1 MVEPLVAQVSTEYTV
16 ETLYASGLPKK
27 HCALLAADGGDLEC
41 QCCTALGRF
50 LRDPLFM
57 RVLAV
62 PYWSF
67 CATID
72 YCCCN
77 AIGIFGSNDT
87 LVVSYWCTTG
97 SIDTL
102 MVSFQCTPLA

>member
-1 MVEPLVAQVSTEYTV
+1 MVEPLVTRVSTEYTV
-16 ETLYASGLPKK
+16 ETLYASDLPKK
-27 HCALLAADGGDLEC
+27 HCALWADKWDDLEC
-41 QCCTALGRF
+41 QCCIALGRF

-77 AIGIFGSNDT
+77 AIDIFGSNDT
-87 LVVSYWCTTG
+87 LVVS
-97 SIDTL
+97 
-102 MVSFQCTPLA
+102 FQCTPLA